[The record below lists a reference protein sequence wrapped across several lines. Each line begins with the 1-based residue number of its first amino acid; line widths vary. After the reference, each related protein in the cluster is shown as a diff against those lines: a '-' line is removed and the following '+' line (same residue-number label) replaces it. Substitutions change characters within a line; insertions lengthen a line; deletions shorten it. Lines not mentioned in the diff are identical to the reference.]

1 MSLWNWPPSLS
12 HPFQTL
18 FSHCLSRVTLIGGE
32 LLIWKTITKSI
43 NAVTKMIIFLLFTF
57 QPYKNKKI
65 WEKKLIDDMGQWK
78 MMIALLILFLN
89 ILRSAW
95 VKLTNFTETHQQW
108 LTTNNN
114 SIKHQQPKNRKIKPS
129 NQPRF

>member
-32 LLIWKTITKSI
+32 LLTWKTITKSI
-43 NAVTKMIIFLLFTF
+43 NAVTKIIFIFYFSLFGL
-57 QPYKNKKI
+57 KKQ
-65 WEKKLIDDMGQWK
+65 ENLKKKLIDDMGQWK
-78 MMIALLILFLN
+78 MMIAWLILFFN
-89 ILRSAW
+89 ISRSAW